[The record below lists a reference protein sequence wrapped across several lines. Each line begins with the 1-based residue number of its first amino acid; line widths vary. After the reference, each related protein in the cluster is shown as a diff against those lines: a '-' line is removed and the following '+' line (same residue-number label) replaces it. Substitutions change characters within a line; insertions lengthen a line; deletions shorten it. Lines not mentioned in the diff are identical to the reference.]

1 MGFFSKIKEAIVGN
15 SAKQNEKYVAGLD
28 KSGSSLS
35 SKINE
40 LAARYRE
47 IDDDYFEELENILIM
62 SDVGVSMVM
71 TIVDEI
77 KKEVRLQN
85 IKDPQMINDIIVD
98 KMFVIYA
105 NDSYMT
111 TKINYDDNDLTV
123 ILMVGVNG
131 AGKTTLIRLLTGLN
145 FKSEGEI
152 ILFGHNDNL
161 QYERSKIGC
170 TIEMPALYKDMTA
183 SQNLEVQRIQR
194 GIPNKSCIADTLE
207 LIGLS
212 NAGKKRVANF
222 SLGMKQRLALG
233 VALLGE
239 PEFLILDE
247 PVNGLD
253 PTGIIELRE
262 LLKKLVKE
270 RETTILISSHILSE
284 LHQLATCYGFLHKGE
299 LLKQISAEKLNEE
312 CKRHICLKTDNIQKT
327 TLILEQKANIKNY
340 SVYPDNS
347 IRIYDCLDNVRM
359 ISKLLTD
366 NEIIIDEISVQ
377 GEDLE
382 TYFENLIGGR
392 KNV

>member
-1 MGFFSKIKEAIVGN
+1 M
-15 SAKQNEKYVAGLD
+15 
-28 KSGSSLS
+28 
-35 SKINE
+35 
-40 LAARYRE
+40 
-47 IDDDYFEELENILIM
+47 
-62 SDVGVSMVM
+62 
-71 TIVDEI
+71 
-77 KKEVRLQN
+77 EVN
-85 IKDPQMINDIIVD
+85 K
-98 KMFVIYA
+98 
-105 NDSYMT
+105 
-111 TKINYDDNDLTV
+111 
-123 ILMVGVNG
+123 
-131 AGKTTLIRLLTGLN
+131 
-145 FKSEGEI
+145 
-152 ILFGHNDNL
+152 
-161 QYERSKIGC
+161 RSKIGC

-327 TLILEQKANIKNY
+327 TLILEQKANI
-340 SVYPDNS
+340 
-347 IRIYDCLDNVRM
+347 
-359 ISKLLTD
+359 
-366 NEIIIDEISVQ
+366 II
-377 GEDLE
+377 
-382 TYFENLIGGR
+382 ENLITNAIRYSDNYIEVSINQEGVFMIKNSTQSLDEMDINLLFSKFYTVDKSRTKGGSGLGLYIVKELLKKIDGKIGNIEYNKPILSITLFFR
-392 KNV
+392 LFK

>member
-1 MGFFSKIKEAIVGN
+1 MNKYIIETKNLTKKYGSQKSVADLNIHVQKGRIYGLLGRNGAGKTTTMKMLLGLTKPTSGEVKIWGKSLQG
-15 SAKQNEKYVAGLD
+15 NEKKLLPRIGSLIESPGFYPNLTATENLRIFATLRGVPNNHAIQDGKELFRMTKFICETKNLSKKYKDFYALKNVNLTIPKGEIYGL
-28 KSGSSLS
+28 
-35 SKINE
+35 
-40 LAARYRE
+40 
-47 IDDDYFEELENILIM
+47 
-62 SDVGVSMVM
+62 VG
-71 TIVDEI
+71 E
-77 KKEVRLQN
+77 
-85 IKDPQMINDIIVD
+85 
-98 KMFVIYA
+98 
-105 NDSYMT
+105 
-111 TKINYDDNDLTV
+111 
-123 ILMVGVNG
+123 NG

-194 GIPNKSCIADTLE
+194 GIPNKSCIANTLE

-327 TLILEQKANIKNY
+327 TLILWRQKNFEVNGMKW
-340 SVYPDNS
+340 
-347 IRIYDCLDNVRM
+347 
-359 ISKLLTD
+359 
-366 NEIIIDEISVQ
+366 
-377 GEDLE
+377 EDRE
-382 TYFENLIGGR
+382 P
-392 KNV
+392 

>member
-1 MGFFSKIKEAIVGN
+1 MTKFICETKNLSKKYKDFYALKNVNLTIPKGEIYGLVG
-15 SAKQNEKYVAGLD
+15 E
-28 KSGSSLS
+28 
-35 SKINE
+35 
-40 LAARYRE
+40 
-47 IDDDYFEELENILIM
+47 
-62 SDVGVSMVM
+62 
-71 TIVDEI
+71 
-77 KKEVRLQN
+77 
-85 IKDPQMINDIIVD
+85 
-98 KMFVIYA
+98 
-105 NDSYMT
+105 
-111 TKINYDDNDLTV
+111 
-123 ILMVGVNG
+123 NG

-152 ILFGHNDNL
+152 ILFGHKDNL
-161 QYERSKIGC
+161 QHERSKIGC

-194 GIPNKSCIADTLE
+194 GIPNKKCITDTLE

-270 RETTILISSHILSE
+270 REVTILISSHILSE

-299 LLKQISAEKLNEE
+299 LLKQISTEELNEE
-312 CKRHICLKTDNIQKT
+312 CKRHICLRTDNIQKT
-327 TLILEQKANIKNY
+327 TLLLEQKGNIN
-340 SVYPDNS
+340 
-347 IRIYDCLDNVRM
+347 
-359 ISKLLTD
+359 
-366 NEIIIDEISVQ
+366 
-377 GEDLE
+377 
-382 TYFENLIGGR
+382 NLSLIHI
-392 KNV
+392 